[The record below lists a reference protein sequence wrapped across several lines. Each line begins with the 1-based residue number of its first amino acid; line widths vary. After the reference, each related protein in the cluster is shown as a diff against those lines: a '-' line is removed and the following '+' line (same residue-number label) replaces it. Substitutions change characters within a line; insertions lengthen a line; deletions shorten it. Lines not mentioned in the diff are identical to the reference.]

1 MLVSNLPIYYV
12 LTTMVVLEAELAE
25 VLSSNR
31 YTIHTYVYIWYNS
44 KKMSLSFSFTFI
56 L

>member
-1 MLVSNLPIYYV
+1 MQVSNLPIYYV

-25 VLSSNR
+25 VLTSNR
-31 YTIHTYVYIWYNS
+31 YTIHIWYNS
-44 KKMSLSFSFTFI
+44 KKMSLSFFSYTFI